1 MTIVRISKSIF
12 IANLVAF
19 LFAQAPEGYYDS
31 AIGLE
36 DEALRSELH
45 QIIDEHQVQS
55 YSSLWSHFQSTDK
68 KPNGKVWDM
77 YSDIPDGTPP
87 YEYTF
92 VSDQCGNY
100 GSEGDCYNREHS
112 WPSSWFND
120 DSPMRTDLFH
130 LYPTDGYVN
139 GMRSNYPYGEVSNP
153 NWASLNGSKRGNNS
167 TPGYSGTVFEPI
179 DEYKGDFARTYFYM
193 STRYYTE
200 DSGWENNGM
209 VNGADLK
216 DWAVTLLINWHN
228 EDPVS
233 EKETDRNNAVYII
246 QQNRNPFIDHP
257 EWADCI
263 WDENCDISVDEV
275 GIPSKVTFHQNF
287 PNPFNPTTTISFSV
301 ETHRPDKIGTSLL
314 IYDIMGRL
322 VATLIDEQLQPGE
335 YEVLWNASELS
346 SGIYLS
352 RLESGN
358 IRQTRKLLLL
368 K

>member
-1 MTIVRISKSIF
+1 MDIMRKKQFGTILF
-12 IANLVAF
+12 FNLNVF
-19 LFAQAPEGYYDS
+19 LIAQAPEGYYS
-31 AIGLE
+31 TASGLE
-36 DEALRSELH
+36 GEELRFALH
-45 QIIDEHQVQS
+45 QIIDDHQVQS
-55 YSSLWSHFQSTDK
+55 YSSLWTHFQSTDK
-68 KPNGKVWDM
+68 KSNGKVWDM

-100 GSEGDCYNREHS
+100 GGEGDCYNREHS

-120 DSPMRTDLFH
+120 SSPMRTDLFH

-153 NWASLNGSKRGNNS
+153 NWTSLNGSKRGNNS
-167 TPGYSGTVFEPI
+167 ISGYSETVFEPI

-193 STRYYTE
+193 STRYYSE
-200 DSGWENNGM
+200 DSGWDNNGM

-216 DWAVTLLINWHN
+216 DWAATLLINWHN
-228 EDPVS
+228 EDSVS
-233 EKETDRNNAVYII
+233 EKEIDRNNAVFEI

-263 WDENCDISVDEV
+263 WDDNCDMSIEED
-275 GIPSKVTFHQNF
+275 GIPDITILHQNY
-287 PNPFNPTTTISFSV
+287 PNPFNPTTTIQFSV
-301 ETHRPDKIGTSLL
+301 ETHRNASLL

-322 VATLIDEQLQPGE
+322 VTKLVGEQLQPGE
-335 YEVLWNASELS
+335 HKVIWDASEMP
-346 SGIYLS
+346 SGVYIC
-352 RLESGN
+352 RLIIDSQ
-358 IRQTRKLLLL
+358 IQMRKMVLI

>member
-1 MTIVRISKSIF
+1 
-12 IANLVAF
+12 
-19 LFAQAPEGYYDS
+19 
-31 AIGLE
+31 
-36 DEALRSELH
+36 
-45 QIIDEHQVQS
+45 
-55 YSSLWSHFQSTDK
+55 
-68 KPNGKVWDM
+68 
-77 YSDIPDGTPP
+77 
-87 YEYTF
+87 
-92 VSDQCGNY
+92 
-100 GSEGDCYNREHS
+100 
-112 WPSSWFND
+112 
-120 DSPMRTDLFH
+120 
-130 LYPTDGYVN
+130 
-139 GMRSNYPYGEVSNP
+139 VSNP

-275 GIPSKVTFHQNF
+275 GILSKVTFHQNF